1 MIKMFDW
8 LTVSFV
14 RILSLLLQALPLEA
28 ALSLGRVVGIL
39 LFHANYRRR
48 VAYVNLKAAFGV
60 RFNAEEREEI
70 VRKHFCNLAQTVVEV
85 LRFPKMDQKYFER
98 YIAVENRERYE
109 QTVQKNQGTVLI
121 TPHFGNWEL
130 SQILSAIVGKPM
142 YVLARQQKHSQ
153 LDDFL
158 NELRTA
164 HGSITI
170 HKGSGVRDLIRT
182 LRKGGMVGVLG
193 DLSGGR
199 SGNTV
204 RFFGRKTTA
213 PSGIFEIAKRTNS
226 TILPCF
232 MVRLEG
238 PRHRVFIEKP
248 FPLVSTGN
256 EEKDIKKTVQNYYDL
271 LETWITKCPE
281 QWFWMYKRWKYCFTK
296 RVLVLR
302 DERAGH
308 TNQSE
313 AIAHEF
319 KKLGGSLPKD
329 YEFEFHSVEVKFKSK
344 WHQKL
349 FFLFAFFAYPF
360 IQGKLGFLRFFL
372 KPECTKALCDIHVD
386 LIIST
391 GSSLAPLNLLLKKEN
406 LAKSIV
412 VMKPS
417 FPYRARFFDLLI
429 VPIHDVLP
437 KRHTHAVRTLVTP
450 SQMDDRLLQASSQ
463 KLREVVSLDSNG
475 AKRISVF
482 IGGRTKSYQ
491 FQPIEFRK
499 WLTMLKACAKESCS
513 ELLVTTSRRT
523 DPEIS
528 AIVKEELGQ
537 YPATK
542 LLVIANESKLDHVT
556 HGMLALS
563 DVALVT
569 EDSISMISE
578 AVSAGKQVLVLK
590 LGNGKLP
597 KKHSRFHQVLE
608 SNALISLADATNF
621 SEKLASLNGLKR
633 DDMVERQSKLIQEAL
648 RQLL

>member
-1 MIKMFDW
+1 MIDW

-14 RILSLLLQALPLEA
+14 RILSLLLQALPLET
-28 ALSLGRVVGIL
+28 ALSLGRAVGIF
-39 LFHANYRRR
+39 LFHTSSRRR
-48 VAYVNLKAAFGV
+48 VAYVNLKAAFGN
-60 RFNAEEREEI
+60 RFSAEGRKEV

-98 YIAVENRERYE
+98 YITVENRERYE
-109 QTVQKNQGTVLI
+109 RTVQKNQGTVLI

-130 SQILSAIVGKPM
+130 SQILSAIVGRPM
-142 YVLARQQKHSQ
+142 HVLARQQKHTQ

-164 HGSITI
+164 HGSIAI
-170 HKGSGVRDLIRT
+170 HKGGGVRDLIRA

-199 SGNTV
+199 SGNIV
-204 RFFGRKTTA
+204 RFFGRRTTA

-226 TILPCF
+226 IVLPCF

-238 PRHRVFIEKP
+238 PRHRVFIEEP
-248 FPLVSTGN
+248 FPLVNTGN
-256 EEKDIKKTVQNYYDL
+256 EVNDIRETTQNYYDL
-271 LETWITKCPE
+271 LETWIVKYPE

-313 AIAHEF
+313 AIAREF
-319 KKLGGSLPKD
+319 KKLGGPLPED
-329 YEFEFHSVEVKFKSK
+329 YKFEFHSIEVKFKSN
-344 WHQKL
+344 WHLKS

-360 IQGKLGFLRFFL
+360 AQGGLEFLKFFL
-372 KPECTKALCDIHVD
+372 EPECVKALCDTHAD
-386 LIIST
+386 LIISA
-391 GSSLAPLNLLLKKEN
+391 GSSLAPLNLWLKKEN
-406 LAKSIV
+406 LAKAIV

-417 FPYRARFFDLLI
+417 FPYVARLFDLLI

-437 KRHTHAVRTLVTP
+437 KRHKHVVRTLVTP
-450 SQMDDRLLQASSQ
+450 SRTDDELLQVSAEKLKEVASLS
-463 KLREVVSLDSNG
+463 SNG

-491 FQPIEFRK
+491 FQTAEFRK
-499 WLTMLKACAKESCS
+499 WLTALKACADKSHF

-528 AIVKEELGQ
+528 AIVKEELSQ
-537 YPATK
+537 CPATK
-542 LLVIANESKLDHVT
+542 LLVIANESNFENVT

-569 EDSISMISE
+569 EDSVSMISE
-578 AVSAGKQVLVLK
+578 AVSAGKNVLVMQ

-597 KKHSRFHQVLE
+597 KKHSRFHKALE
-608 SNALISLADATNF
+608 SNALISIADATNF
-621 SEKLASLNGLKR
+621 SEKLTVLNGSRR
-633 DDMVERQSKLIQEAL
+633 DDIVERQSKLIQEAL
-648 RQLL
+648 RKLL

>member
-1 MIKMFDW
+1 MIDW
-8 LTVSFV
+8 LTACFA
-14 RILSLLLQALPLEA
+14 RILSLLLQALPLKT
-28 ALSLGRVVGIL
+28 ALSFGRAFGII
-39 LFHANYRRR
+39 LFHTSARRHI
-48 VAYVNLKAAFGV
+48 AYVNLKAAFGD
-60 RFNAEEREEI
+60 RFSAEERKEI
-70 VRKHFCNLAQTVVEV
+70 VKRHFCNLAQTAVEV
-85 LRFPKMDQKYFER
+85 LRFPKMDQTFLER
-98 YIAVENRERYE
+98 YVLVENREHYE
-109 QTVQKNQGTVLI
+109 QTVQKNQGAVLI

-130 SQILSAIVGKPM
+130 SQVLSAIVGRPM
-142 YVLARQQKHSQ
+142 HVLARQQKHTK

-158 NELRTA
+158 NELRTT
-164 HGSITI
+164 HGSIAI
-170 HKGSGVRDLIRT
+170 HKGGGVRDLIRT

-199 SGNTV
+199 SGDIV

-213 PSGIFEIAKRTNS
+213 PSGVFEIAKRTNS
-226 TILPCF
+226 IILPCF

-238 PRHRVFIEKP
+238 LKHQVFIEKP

-256 EEKDIKKTVQNYYDL
+256 EEKDIKETVQNYYHL
-271 LETWITKCPE
+271 LETWISKYPE

-319 KKLGGSLPKD
+319 EKLGGPLPED
-329 YEFEFHSVEVKFKSK
+329 YEFEFHSAQVKFKSS
-344 WHQKL
+344 WHRRL

-360 IQGKLGFLRFFL
+360 VQGRLGFLKFFL
-372 KPECTKALCDIHVD
+372 EPECVKPLCDTHAD
-386 LIIST
+386 LIISA

-417 FPYRARFFDLLI
+417 FPYLAHFFDLLI
-429 VPIHDVLP
+429 VPVHDAFP
-437 KRHTHAVRTLVTP
+437 KRHTHAVRTLITP
-450 SQMDDRLLQASSQ
+450 SRMDDRLVQSSSQ
-463 KLREVVSLDSNG
+463 KIKEVVSLGSNG

-482 IGGRTKSYQ
+482 IGGKAKSYQ
-491 FQPIEFRK
+491 FQPVEFRK
-499 WLTMLKACAKESCS
+499 WLTALKACAKESRS

-523 DPEIS
+523 DPEINT
-528 AIVKEELGQ
+528 IVKEELGS

-542 LLVIANESKLDHVT
+542 LLVIANESNFENVT

-578 AVSAGKQVLVLK
+578 AISAGKNVLVMQ

-597 KKHSRFHQVLE
+597 KKHSRFHQALE
-608 SNALISLADATNF
+608 SNALIHLADATNF
-621 SEKLASLNGLKR
+621 SEKLNLIDGLKK
-633 DDMVERQSKLIQEAL
+633 DDFIQRQSKLIQKAL
-648 RQLL
+648 RKLL